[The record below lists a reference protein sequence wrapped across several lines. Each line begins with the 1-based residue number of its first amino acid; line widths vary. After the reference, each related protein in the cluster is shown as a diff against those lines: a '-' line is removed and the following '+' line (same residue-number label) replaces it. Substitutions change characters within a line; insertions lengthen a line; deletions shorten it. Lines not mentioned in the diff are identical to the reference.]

1 MSGGGRVERV
11 ETVRRRGHAHVRE
24 VILAEAWRLADEA
37 GIAGL
42 TLREL
47 ARRVGMQAPSLY
59 TYFGSKDALFDA
71 MFRAGYEA
79 LDRAQ
84 TDWAAAVEGMDTVDA
99 LARSL
104 EWWIDFCQE
113 SIARY
118 QLMFTR
124 AIPGWSPSPEAYAA
138 SSRQFERMNAALA
151 AVGVEGEEQLAL
163 FTALSAGLAAQQL
176 ANDPDGDSWKS
187 LAPVA
192 ADMFVRYGRNR

>member
-1 MSGGGRVERV
+1 MSGKHAEP
-11 ETVRRRGHAHVRE
+11 VRRRAHGHMRA

-42 TLREL
+42 TLRGL

-59 TYFGSKDALFDA
+59 TYFDSKDALFDA
-71 MFRAGYEA
+71 MFQEGYEA
-79 LDRAQ
+79 LEEAQ
-84 TDWAAAVEGMDTVDA
+84 TGWAAAVEGLAPTEA

-104 EWWIDFCQE
+104 EWWIDFCQQ

-124 AIPGWSPSPEAYAA
+124 SIPGWSPSPEAYAA
-138 SSRQFERMNAALA
+138 STRQFEGMKAALGQ
-151 AVGVEGEEQLAL
+151 VGVEDDQQLAL
-163 FTALSAGLAAQQL
+163 FMALSAGLVAQQL
-176 ANDPDGDSWKS
+176 ANDPGGDTWRS

>member
-1 MSGGGRVERV
+1 MSGGRAERV
-11 ETVRRRGHAHVRE
+11 ETVRRRGHTHVRE
-24 VILAEAWRLADEA
+24 LILAEAWRLADEA

-71 MFRAGYEA
+71 MFREGYEA

-84 TDWAAAVEGMDTVDA
+84 TEWAGAVEGMDTVDA

-124 AIPGWSPSPEAYAA
+124 AIPGWSPSAEAYIA
-138 SSRQFERMNAALA
+138 SSRQFERMKAALA

-163 FTALSAGLAAQQL
+163 FMALSAGLVAQQL